1 MIKSIRLVLFFMSC
15 VCSLLL
21 YGDNT
26 YLSFSNLTIRD
37 GLSQSTV
44 FDIAQDKTGYIWFG
58 TADGLNRFDGYNFT
72 VFRNGNDS
80 VSSIQSNF
88 IRSLKVDS
96 LDNLWIGSKLG
107 LSHFNPVL
115 EKFEN
120 YPLTILNSPLCIY
133 AIEDIADGNL
143 ALGCDGGVA
152 FFNKKTKQ
160 YDYQHVFGR
169 EKVNDLYYSGNN
181 TLIVATT
188 QGLFSFNI
196 KTKSIKAI
204 VSSLSN
210 SWTQSITPKGNGD
223 YWVATEGKGLYLI
236 NSDNEIKKVFNHN
249 PSDKNSISS
258 DFVRKVCYDFE
269 GKLWI
274 GTFNGLN
281 IINERTGII
290 EKYYHNELDAQSIS
304 QNSIRSIFMD
314 SQGGMWMGTYF
325 GGINYHHALKDR
337 FKHIRSIPS
346 VNSLNDRVI
355 SCIVEDPSGDI
366 WIGTNDNGVNIMNID
381 KDNSYRYFKYSESNP
396 LTIQSN
402 NIKCILPVNTNE
414 ALVASHG
421 GGLALLNKQ
430 TGKARNWL
438 TTNSAIVSNN
448 VYSVVKANGLYWIGT
463 LSGLCFFDG
472 TGFLQYEDDKN
483 LETFFKDKAI
493 TYLMKDTKD
502 RVWIGTSRGLFS
514 YSLKTNELK
523 SYYHTNNPKSISS
536 DNITC
541 IIEDK
546 KQRIWIGTENGLN
559 RFNEKHAQ
567 FTIFTENN
575 RLSNNFIHGIIED
588 DYNRLWVST
597 NNGLTCLEQDSKVIR
612 NYYDTDGLQSN
623 QFTTYSFCKTSK
635 GIFLFGGIN
644 GITLFTPDKLMD
656 NPFSPKPEI
665 IDLKLFNKRVYPGDG
680 TKILSESISKTK
692 EIRFSSSQNVFSLS
706 FVSLNYL
713 ASKGNKFAYKLEGFD
728 KDWYITNKREVSY
741 SNLSPGKYI
750 FKVKS
755 ANNDGKWN
763 NEPKELIILIQPVWY
778 KTWWALIIWAVLL
791 AALIYIVIRI
801 LSARGK
807 MRNEIE
813 YQKLEHQRME
823 EMNELQLRFFI
834 NISHEFRTPLT
845 MILSPLQEI
854 IDRGV
859 ANPWM
864 RQQLDYMQRNTKKML
879 HLVNQFLDYRRAEL
893 GVLELKTKFQEVNTG
908 SYDVYALFDKVAK
921 QRNIDYIFDCIVKD
935 KLYQVDMNYVERI
948 LSNLISNAFK
958 YTPEE
963 GRIVLSI
970 YERGDKLVFQVSDT
984 GKGIPADKQQKIFER
999 FYQENENQMGT
1010 GIGLS
1015 FVRRLVMMH
1024 HGTIEVESE
1033 VGNGSTFRIILPALP
1048 ESYKENEK
1056 DQSVQDVDYATKQSV
1071 QENVDALATSSSM
1084 ELDEHSETK
1093 KSGTILIVEDNQEVR
1108 DYLGG
1113 EFSFEFN
1120 VMKAE
1125 NGEEALKLMK
1135 NQLPDLIIS
1144 DVMMPVM
1151 DGFKFCKAVKQNI
1164 KTCHIP
1170 VIMLTAKTNI
1180 EEQKTGLEMGA
1191 DDYLSKPFVFSIL
1204 SAKVHNL
1211 LKMRERIRSYYA
1223 SSEQIEP
1230 DKITFNTMD
1239 EEFLRKAIDIV
1250 HKNLDNVEF
1259 TVDEFSREL
1268 AMSRSSL
1275 HLKLKAIVGDSANE
1289 FIRKIRMEHACK
1301 LLKEGRYSIAE
1312 ISVMVGFNTPSYFAT
1327 SFKKHMGCLPTE
1339 YIKNY
1344 KG

>member
-1 MIKSIRLVLFFMSC
+1 MYTF
-15 VCSLLL
+15 
-21 YGDNT
+21 GDNNT
-26 YLSFSNLTIRD
+26 YLSFSNLTLKD

-44 FDIAQDKTGYIWFG
+44 FDIKQDKTGYIWFA
-58 TADGLNRFDGYNFT
+58 TADGLNQFDGYQFT
-72 VFRNGNDS
+72 VYRTGLDS
-80 VSSIQSNF
+80 VNSIHSNF
-88 IRSLKVDS
+88 IRSLEIDS
-96 LDNLWIGSKLG
+96 TGNLWIGSKLG
-107 LSHFNPVL
+107 LSQFDT
-115 EKFEN
+115 KKQTFEN
-120 YPLTILNSPLCIY
+120 YPLTILNLPLCIY
-133 AIEDIADGNL
+133 DIEQINSEYL

-152 FFNKKTKQ
+152 FFNMRTRQ
-160 YDYQHVFGR
+160 FDYQHVFGR
-169 EKVNDLYYSGNN
+169 EKVNELYYTGNN
-181 TLIVATT
+181 TLIVGTT

-204 VSSLSN
+204 VPNLSN
-210 SWTQSITPKGNGD
+210 TWIQEIYPKNNGE

-236 NSDNEIKKVFNHN
+236 NANNEIKTAYKHD
-249 PSDKNSISS
+249 PSNANSLSS
-258 DFVRKVCYDFE
+258 DFVRTISYDFE

-281 IINERTGII
+281 VLNERTGSFQ
-290 EKYYHNELDAQSIS
+290 KYYHNEHDAQSIS
-304 QNSIRSIFMD
+304 QNSVRSIFMD

-325 GGINYHHALKDR
+325 GGINYHHALRDR

-346 VNSLNDRVI
+346 LNTLNDRVI
-355 SCIVEDPSGDI
+355 SCIVEDPSGEI
-366 WIGTNDNGVNIMNID
+366 WIGTNDNGVNITNLD
-381 KDNSYRYFKYSESNP
+381 KENSFRYFRTKENNHSS
-396 LTIQSN
+396 LQSN
-402 NIKCILPVNTNE
+402 NIKCIYPISENE
-414 ALVASHG
+414 ALVGSHG
-421 GGLALLNKQ
+421 GGLARVNKN
-430 TGKARNWL
+430 TGHVINWL
-438 TTNSAIVSNN
+438 KSNSSIVSNN
-448 VYSVVKANGLYWIGT
+448 VYSIIKTDDVYWIGT
-463 LSGLCFFDG
+463 LNGLCFFDG
-472 TGFLQYEDDKN
+472 EGMVKYKNDKN
-483 LETFFKDKAI
+483 LESFFNDKPI

-502 RVWIGTSRGLFS
+502 RVWIGTARGLFC
-514 YSLKTNELK
+514 YNLKSNELK
-523 SYYHTNNPKSISS
+523 SYYHSSAQRSLSS
-536 DNITC
+536 DYITC
-541 IIEDK
+541 IIEDR
-546 KQRIWIGTENGLN
+546 KQRVWIGTENGLN
-559 RFNEKHAQ
+559 RFNDKNGNFQVYDEKKG
-567 FTIFTENN
+567 
-575 RLSNNFIHGIIED
+575 LSNSFVHGVIED
-588 DYNRLWVST
+588 DYNRLWIST

-612 NYYDTDGLQSN
+612 NYFDTDGLQSN

-635 GIFLFGGIN
+635 GLFLFGGIN
-644 GITLFTPDKLMD
+644 GITLFSPDKLMD

-665 IDLKLFNKRVYPGDG
+665 IDLKLFNKSVVPGDE
-680 TKILSESISKTK
+680 TELLSKSISLTDKV
-692 EIRFSSSQNVFSLS
+692 EFSASQNVFSLR
-706 FVSLNYL
+706 FVSINYL
-713 ASKGNKFAYKLEGFD
+713 ATKGNTFAYKLEGFD
-728 KDWYITNKREVSY
+728 KDWYVTTNREVSY

-763 NEPKELIILIQPVWY
+763 NDPTELTIVINPVWY
-778 KTWWALIIWAVLL
+778 RTWWALIIWGFLFII
-791 AALIYIVIRI
+791 LIYIVIHI
-801 LSARGK
+801 MSARAR
-807 MRNEIE
+807 MQNEIE
-813 YQKLEHQRME
+813 YQKLEHHRME

-893 GVLELKTKFQEVNTG
+893 GVLELRTKYQEVNTG

-935 KLYQVDMNYVERI
+935 RYYQVDMNYVERI
-948 LSNLISNAFK
+948 LSNLLSNAFK
-958 YTPEE
+958 YTPEG

-970 YERGDKLVFQVSDT
+970 YERGDNIVFQVSDT
-984 GKGIPADKQQKIFER
+984 GKGIPEDKQQKIFER

-1024 HGTIEVESE
+1024 HGAIEVESE
-1033 VGNGSTFRIILPALP
+1033 VGNGSTFRIVLPALP
-1048 ESYKENEK
+1048 ESYPDEEK
-1056 DQSVQDVDYATKQSV
+1056 DQNIQSVDFATTQSV
-1071 QENVDALATSSSM
+1071 QENVDALATSSTM
-1084 ELDEHSETK
+1084 ELDEHTESK
-1093 KSGTILIVEDNQEVR
+1093 KLGTILIVEDNQEVR

-1113 EFSFEFN
+1113 EFSFEFH
-1120 VMKAE
+1120 VLKAE

-1223 SSEQIEP
+1223 NSEQIEP
-1230 DKITFNTMD
+1230 EKITFNAMD

-1250 HKNLDNVEF
+1250 QKNLDNVEF